1 LLCNQAERKEK
12 QNRRRRKNMTQS
24 EVVVLSGV
32 RTAIGDY
39 GGALKDKPP
48 TELGAAVVR
57 EAVKRAGIQPGDVE
71 HVVFGSVI
79 HTDVHD
85 MYLARVAAVNAGIP
99 VETPAL
105 TLNRLCGSGLQAIV
119 SAAQT
124 IYMGDAKAA
133 VGGGAEVMS
142 RSPYWIPG
150 ARWGLRMGDGKLI
163 DPMIGGL
170 SDPFDDCHMGVT
182 AENVAAKWGITRQAQ
197 DELALQSHQRAA
209 AAIAA
214 GYFKEQILPIE
225 SKVKG
230 QTVVFDTDEHVKAET
245 SLEKLAKLRPAF
257 KGDGSVT
264 AGNASGIN
272 DAAAAVVLMEA
283 NEAQQRGLKPLGKL
297 VAYAHAGVDP
307 KYMGIGP
314 VPAVRKV
321 LERANLAI
329 KDLDVIELNE
339 AFAAQALAVMQ
350 DLDLPPDRTNPNG
363 SGISLG
369 HPIAATGCIL
379 TVKALYELRR
389 ISGRYALVTMCI
401 GGGQGIAAIF
411 EAM

>member
-1 LLCNQAERKEK
+1 
-12 QNRRRRKNMTQS
+12 
-24 EVVVLSGV
+24 
-32 RTAIGDY
+32 
-39 GGALKDKPP
+39 
-48 TELGAAVVR
+48 
-57 EAVKRAGIQPGDVE
+57 
-71 HVVFGSVI
+71 VVFGNVI

-85 MYLARVAAVNAGIP
+85 MYLARVATINGGLP

-124 IYMGDAKAA
+124 IYLGDTNAA
-133 VGGGAEVMS
+133 IGGGVEVMS
-142 RSPYWIPG
+142 RGAYWVPG
-150 ARWGLRMGDGKLI
+150 ARWGQRMGNGQLI
-163 DPMIGGL
+163 DAMVGAL
-170 SDPFDDCHMGVT
+170 TDPFDDCHMGMT

-197 DELALQSHQRAA
+197 DELAVQSHQRAA
-209 AAIAA
+209 AAISA

-225 SKVKG
+225 HKVKG
-230 QTVVFDTDEHVKAET
+230 QVVVFDTDAHVKADT

-283 NEAQQRGLKPLGKL
+283 GEAQQRGLKPLGKL
-297 VAYAHAGVDP
+297 VAYAHAGVEP

-314 VPAVRKV
+314 IPAIRKV
-321 LERANLAI
+321 LERANLTI
-329 KDLDVIELNE
+329 KEMDVIELNE
-339 AFAAQALAVMQ
+339 AFAAQALAVMR
-350 DLDLPPDRTNPNG
+350 DLDLPLDRTNPNG

-369 HPIAATGCIL
+369 HPIGATGCIL

-389 ISGRYALVTMCI
+389 TGGKYALVSMCI

>member
-182 AENVAAKWGITRQAQ
+182 AENVAEKWGITRQAQ

-214 GYFKEQILPIE
+214 GYFNEQILPIE